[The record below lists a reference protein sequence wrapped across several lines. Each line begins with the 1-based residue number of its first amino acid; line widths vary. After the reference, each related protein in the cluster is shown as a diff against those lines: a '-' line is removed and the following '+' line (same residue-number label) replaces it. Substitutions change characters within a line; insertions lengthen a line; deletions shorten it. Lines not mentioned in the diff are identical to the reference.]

1 MDPYVYSKVNRIFQL
16 RCLDPK
22 VQCGLCVYCNS
33 LMETVDGYKRTAWWA
48 DLLSP
53 LVDWMYFQS
62 LKSFLLDYVGVK
74 LILFCKDDI
83 LTNRH
88 DMTASAY
95 LPPSLPPSLPL
106 RLPPYLPP
114 SSQSTCTRAVSIM
127 QLQTNSI
134 MYIVI

>member
-1 MDPYVYSKVNRIFQL
+1 MFILCVHVIFQL
-16 RCLDPK
+16 RSLDPK

-53 LVDWMYFQS
+53 LVDWVYFQS

-74 LILFCKDDI
+74 LVLFCKDDI

-88 DMTASAY
+88 DSTYSV
-95 LPPSLPPSLPL
+95 LPPSLPPSLSLSSYKTSLSPSL
-106 RLPPYLPP
+106 LPSLYI
-114 SSQSTCTRAVSIM
+114 SMHARAVPIM
-127 QLQTNSI
+127 HLQTCI
-134 MYIVI
+134 L